1 MHGHHL
7 VMSSYFPGPCSLPEH
22 QSQSDAKCPKI
33 ASPECRS
40 PGLATVFGYRTQ
52 HATRSSVSACRR
64 VGSITRQVAAESAC
78 CRTGLGD
85 LFVSRLSQRRYLR
98 IVRAAKCLHVEA
110 GSLKPSQ
117 CSAPFHNT
125 ANHRQEHTTDV
136 QSLFQLLQMANVVR
150 PCRVSINSR
159 VTMQVRRYCQCSS
172 QQST

>member
-22 QSQSDAKCPKI
+22 QSQCDAKCPKI

-40 PGLATVFGYRTQ
+40 PALATVFGYRTQ
-52 HATRSSVSACRR
+52 ATRSSVSACRR

-78 CRTGLGD
+78 RRTGLGD
-85 LFVSRLSQRRYLR
+85 LFVSRLSQRAVLGLC
-98 IVRAAKCLHVEA
+98 ALQSMCLHVEA

-125 ANHRQEHTTDV
+125 HHRQEHSTDV
-136 QSLFQLLQMANVVR
+136 QSLFQLLQMANLVR
-150 PCRVSINSR
+150 PCRDSINSS
-159 VTMQVRRYCQCSS
+159 VTMQVHRYCHCRS